1 MTRPPTSTIRA
12 PRLAIPLL
20 AGASLLAGC
29 LAEQT
34 RNEMADSNSVLA
46 PLFKQPSEF
55 DAVIWAN
62 DEYDSDKRARGTA
75 LLAFSPNGDDPKY
88 VNYLYRRY
96 LTDSAANVRTVA
108 AVSMGIH
115 GTPEDVPSLVP
126 LLKDADKNVRKA
138 TARSLQRL
146 HNPVAVE
153 PLMDA
158 IDPAKESEW
167 EVRAEASDAL
177 GQYAESRVLQKLIS
191 TLDDDALIVNQSTI
205 RSLRTLTGQQ
215 LGVDRR
221 AWTRWFRDTKDLF
234 AARSAYVYPAYSR
247 DKTWLEYLPFIP
259 SPPNEVAST
268 PVGMPPVQ

>member
-1 MTRPPTSTIRA
+1 M
-12 PRLAIPLL
+12 
-20 AGASLLAGC
+20 
-29 LAEQT
+29 AE
-34 RNEMADSNSVLA
+34 NNSVLA
-46 PLFKQPSEF
+46 PLLKQPSEF

-75 LLAFSPNGDDPKY
+75 ILAFSPNGDDPKY

-96 LTDSAANVRTVA
+96 LTDKAANVRTVA
-108 AVSMGIH
+108 AVAMGIH
-115 GTPEDVPSLVP
+115 GTPEDVPTLVP
-126 LLKDADKNVRKA
+126 MLKDPDKNVRKA

-146 HNPVAVE
+146 HNPAATDS
-153 PLMDA
+153 LMDA

-167 EVRAEASDAL
+167 EVRAEAADAL
-177 GQYAESRVLQKLIS
+177 GQYAETRVLQKLIS
-191 TLDDDALIVNQSTI
+191 TLDDDSLIVNQSTI
-205 RSLRTLTGQQ
+205 RSLHTLTGQN

-221 AWTRWFRDTKDLF
+221 AWTRWLRESKTPFE
-234 AARSAYVYPAYSR
+234 ARTAYVYPAYSR